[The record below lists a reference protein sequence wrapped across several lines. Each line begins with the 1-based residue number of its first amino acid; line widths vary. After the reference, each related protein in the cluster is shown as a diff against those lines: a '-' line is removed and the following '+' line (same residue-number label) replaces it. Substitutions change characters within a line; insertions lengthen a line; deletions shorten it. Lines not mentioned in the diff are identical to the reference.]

1 MKSRTLPAFFKL
13 ALVVCAAASLAACGN
28 TLDRLSEMGQ
38 GPALTPIKN
47 PAETNA
53 KITMPTPP
61 RNDADGQNNASLW
74 RTGARQFF
82 KDNRANQVGDIV
94 TVIVS
99 IADTADFSNTT
110 TRGRTNSESAD
121 VASQFLGYG
130 TSELLA
136 RLPGANNNTSS
147 NNATGNTVSL
157 GGLNSTTSNNG
168 TGRIQRAETLNL
180 RVAAIITQVLPN
192 GNFVL
197 SGTQEVRVN
206 FEARILQLAG
216 VIRPQDI
223 TSVNTIRQDQ
233 LAEARIAYGG
243 KGQITDF
250 QQPRWGQQ
258 LFDIVSP
265 F

>member
-1 MKSRTLPAFFKL
+1 MKSLFRLAF
-13 ALVVCAAASLAACGN
+13 VVCAAASLAACGN
-28 TLDRLSEMGQ
+28 TLSRLSEMGQ

-53 KITMPTPP
+53 RVTMPAPP
-61 RNDADGQNNASLW
+61 RSEGEGHNNASLW

-110 TRGRTNSESAD
+110 TRGRTNSEAAD
-121 VASQFLGYG
+121 VSSQFLGYG
-130 TSELLA
+130 TADLLA
-136 RLPGANNNTSS
+136 RLPGRNNNTSS

-157 GGLNSTTSNNG
+157 GGLSSSTSNNG

-180 RVAAIITQVLPN
+180 RVAAVITQVLPN
-192 GNFVL
+192 GNFVVNG
-197 SGTQEVRVN
+197 SQEVRVN
-206 FEARILQLAG
+206 FEARVLQLAG

-223 TSVNTIRQDQ
+223 TSVNTIKQDQ

>member
-1 MKSRTLPAFFKL
+1 MKSLFRLAF
-13 ALVVCAAASLAACGN
+13 VVCAAASLAACGN
-28 TLDRLSEMGQ
+28 TLSRLSEMGQ

-53 KITMPTPP
+53 RVTMPAPP
-61 RNDADGQNNASLW
+61 RSEGEGHNNASLW

-110 TRGRTNSESAD
+110 TRGRTNTEAAD
-121 VASQFLGYG
+121 VSSQFLGYG
-130 TSELLA
+130 TAGLLS
-136 RLPGANNNTSS
+136 RLPGSNNEASS
-147 NNATGNTVSL
+147 NNATRNTVSL
-157 GGLNSTTSNNG
+157 GGLSSSTSNNG

-180 RVAAIITQVLPN
+180 RVAAVITQVLPN
-192 GNFVL
+192 GNFVVNG
-197 SGTQEVRVN
+197 SQEVRVN
-206 FEARILQLAG
+206 FEARVLQLAG

-223 TSVNTIRQDQ
+223 TSVNTIKQDQ

>member
-1 MKSRTLPAFFKL
+1 MKPFVRLAF
-13 ALVVCAAASLAACGN
+13 VVCAAASLAACGN
-28 TLDRLSEMGQ
+28 TLSRLSEMGQ

-53 KITMPTPP
+53 RVTMPAPP
-61 RNDADGQNNASLW
+61 RAEGEGQNNASLW

-110 TRGRTNSESAD
+110 TRGRTNSEAAD
-121 VASQFLGYG
+121 VSSQFLGYS
-130 TSELLA
+130 TTDLLS
-136 RLPGANNNTSS
+136 RLPGRNNSTSS
-147 NNATGNTVSL
+147 NNTTGNTVSL
-157 GGLNSTTSNNG
+157 GGLSSTTSNNG
-168 TGRIQRAETLNL
+168 TGRIQRSETLNL
-180 RVAAIITQVLPN
+180 RVAAVVTQVLPN
-192 GNFVL
+192 GNFVVNG
-197 SGTQEVRVN
+197 SQEVRVN
-206 FEARILQLAG
+206 FEARVLQLAG

>member
-1 MKSRTLPAFFKL
+1 MKSFVRL
-13 ALVVCAAASLAACGN
+13 AVVVCAAASLAACGN

-47 PAETNA
+47 PADTNP
-53 KITMPTPP
+53 KITMPSPP
-61 RNDADGQNNASLW
+61 RSEADGNTNNASLW

-99 IADTADFSNTT
+99 IADTADFTNTT

-121 VASQFLGYG
+121 VASQFLGYSTAG
-130 TSELLA
+130 LLG
-136 RLPGANNNTSS
+136 RLPGANNETGS

-206 FEARILQLAG
+206 FEARVLQLAG

>member
-1 MKSRTLPAFFKL
+1 MKSLFRLAF
-13 ALVVCAAASLAACGN
+13 VVCAAASLAACGN
-28 TLDRLSEMGQ
+28 TLSRLSEMGQ

-47 PAETNA
+47 PADTNA
-53 KITMPTPP
+53 RITMPTPP
-61 RNDADGQNNASLW
+61 RAEGEGNNNASLW

-82 KDNRANQVGDIV
+82 KDNRANQIGDIV

-110 TRGRTNSESAD
+110 TRGRTNTEGANVS
-121 VASQFLGYG
+121 SQFLGYS
-130 TSELLA
+130 TNDLLS
-136 RLPGANNNTSS
+136 RLPGRNNADTS
-147 NNATGNTVSL
+147 NGAAATGNSVSL
-157 GGLNSTTSNNG
+157 GGINSTTSNNG
-168 TGRIQRAETLNL
+168 TGRIQRSETLNL
-180 RVAAIITQVLPN
+180 RVAAVVTQVLPN
-192 GNFVL
+192 GNFVVNG
-197 SGTQEVRVN
+197 SQEVRVN
-206 FEARILQLAG
+206 FEARVLQLAG

>member
-1 MKSRTLPAFFKL
+1 
-13 ALVVCAAASLAACGN
+13 
-28 TLDRLSEMGQ
+28 
-38 GPALTPIKN
+38 
-47 PAETNA
+47 
-53 KITMPTPP
+53 
-61 RNDADGQNNASLW
+61 
-74 RTGARQFF
+74 
-82 KDNRANQVGDIV
+82 
-94 TVIVS
+94 VIVEHQRDQVEAAGADILNTGIGWHEARVPT
-99 IADTADFSNTT
+99 IAYVVPRAAF
-110 TRGRTNSESAD
+110 RFA
-121 VASQFLGYG
+121 A
-130 TSELLA
+130 
-136 RLPGANNNTSS
+136 
-147 NNATGNTVSL
+147 
-157 GGLNSTTSNNG
+157 
-168 TGRIQRAETLNL
+168 GRIQRAETLNL

-206 FEARILQLAG
+206 FEARVLQLAG

>member
-1 MKSRTLPAFFKL
+1 M
-13 ALVVCAAASLAACGN
+13 
-28 TLDRLSEMGQ
+28 
-38 GPALTPIKN
+38 
-47 PAETNA
+47 
-53 KITMPTPP
+53 
-61 RNDADGQNNASLW
+61 
-74 RTGARQFF
+74 
-82 KDNRANQVGDIV
+82 

-110 TRGRTNSESAD
+110 TRGRTNTEAAD
-121 VASQFLGYG
+121 VSSQFLGYG
-130 TSELLA
+130 TAGLLS
-136 RLPGANNNTSS
+136 RLPGSNNEASS

-157 GGLNSTTSNNG
+157 GGLSSSTSNNG

-180 RVAAIITQVLPN
+180 RVAAVITQVLPN
-192 GNFVL
+192 GNFVVNG
-197 SGTQEVRVN
+197 SQEVRVN
-206 FEARILQLAG
+206 FEARVLQLAG

-223 TSVNTIRQDQ
+223 TSVNTIKQDQ